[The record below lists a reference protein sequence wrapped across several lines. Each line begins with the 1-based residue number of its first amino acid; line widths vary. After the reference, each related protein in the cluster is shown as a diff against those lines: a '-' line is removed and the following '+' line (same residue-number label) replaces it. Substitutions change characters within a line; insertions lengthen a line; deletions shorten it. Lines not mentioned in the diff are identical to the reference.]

1 MRILLTGGSGFI
13 GRNLNEH
20 LSREHEVIAPSHS
33 QLDLS
38 DDLAVNAWFR
48 EHPVD
53 AVVHGAVRPGHRAA
67 QDPSRQIWNNL
78 RMFFNIERNRDRFGT
93 LVFLSSG
100 AAYDT
105 RESLVRIAEDRLGA
119 SVPEDDHG
127 LSKYAI
133 ARFLDAMALDPRQPI
148 VELRLFGVFGRYE
161 DYRIRFI
168 SNAICR
174 SLFDLPITLRQD
186 RRFSYL
192 FIDDLMPV
200 VDWAL
205 SEPAHYRAYNVSP
218 DWTDRLSALAGAI
231 AARAGN
237 HVPVQVG
244 KDGYGLEYTGDNGR
258 LRQEMPDL
266 SFTPSD
272 VAIDRLY
279 GWYADRRSEINR
291 ASLEYDA

>member
-1 MRILLTGGSGFI
+1 MRILLTGGGGFI

-20 LSREHEVIAPSHS
+20 LSREHEVLAPSHS

-67 QDPSRQIWNNL
+67 QDPTRQVWNNL
-78 RMFFNIERNRDRFGT
+78 RMFFNIERNRDSFGT

-100 AAYDT
+100 AVYDT
-105 RESLVRIAEDRLGA
+105 RESLVRVVEDRLGA
-119 SVPEDDHG
+119 LVPEDEHG

-133 ARFLDAMALDPRQPI
+133 ARFLDAMVVDPKQPI

-174 SLFDLPITLRQD
+174 SLCDLPITLRQD

-192 FIDDLMPV
+192 YIDDLMPV

-205 SEPAHYRAYNVSP
+205 AGPTQHRAYNVSP
-218 DWTDRLSALAGAI
+218 DWTDSLAALAGAV
-231 AARAGN
+231 AARSGN
-237 HVPVQVG
+237 DVPIQIG
-244 KDGYGLEYTGDNGR
+244 KGGQGLEYSADNGR
-258 LRQEMPDL
+258 LRREMPHL
-266 SFTPSD
+266 AFTPSD

-279 GWYADRRSEINR
+279 GWYSDRRSEIDPAR
-291 ASLEYDA
+291 LETDS